1 MKHHLFYGIGVE
13 LVLLCLLI
21 FGESIVPL
29 LLMLAIPLISGIS
42 LLLARCFGKHISVSL
57 EMEDL
62 SEPGEVLKGRLL
74 VKNDGRIAFPLICVV
89 IETKNLLTGETSYSD
104 IPVSVPANREIVT
117 DFEWDISRC
126 GRVRSC
132 VQKVKVFDLFGFFS
146 IPVLCTAKKKALI
159 LPEIFPMDITVTKSG
174 AVEPE
179 CDTFSP
185 YKAGNDPTETFGI
198 RDYEPGDPLRSIH
211 WKLTG
216 KYDRLMIREAGL
228 PVNES
233 VLILFERIC
242 PASASV
248 ASPDVR
254 AALGE
259 IAVSL
264 SHRLVEMN
272 IAHTIGWLRAENGT
286 FLGHRVDSEES
297 FQLVMAEVLSVY
309 EMRGEEDTIESYLK
323 TNDLNTYSN
332 IVYLSAHDS
341 ENLSLLPHLVNK
353 TTILCSERAFAA
365 DTTDRLYAVTPSD
378 HASSLYQIYI

>member
-1 MKHHLFYGIGVE
+1 MKRHLLYGIASE

-21 FGESIVPL
+21 FGESLVPL
-29 LLMLAIPLISGIS
+29 LLMMALPLISGIS
-42 LLLARCFGKHISVSL
+42 LLLVGIFGKHLFATLTMDDLAEQGNSL
-57 EMEDL
+57 H
-62 SEPGEVLKGRLL
+62 GQL
-74 VKNDGRIAFPLICVV
+74 VVRNDGRIAFPLVCVV
-89 IETKNLLTGETSYSD
+89 VETKNLLTGETSWSE
-104 IPVSVPANREIVT
+104 IPVSVPAKGEVVT
-117 DFEWDISRC
+117 DFELEVFRC
-126 GRVRSC
+126 GRVRAKI
-132 VQKVKVFDLFGFFS
+132 QKIKVFDLFGFFLL
-146 IPVLCTAKKKALI
+146 PVLCSEKKKALV

-174 AVEPE
+174 AAEPE

-185 YKAGNDPTETFGI
+185 YKAGNDPAETFGI

-242 PASASV
+242 PSSSPF
-248 ASPDVR
+248 ASPAVR

-259 IAVSL
+259 ISISL
-264 SHRLVEMN
+264 SQRLVEMN

-332 IVYLSAHDS
+332 IVYISAHET
-341 ENLSLLPHLVNK
+341 ENLSLLPHLVKK
-353 TTILCSERAFAA
+353 TTILCSERGLASDTA
-365 DTTDRLYAVTPSD
+365 DQLYAVTPSD
-378 HASSLYQIYI
+378 YASALYQIYL